1 MVILSDKKVVIGMS
15 GGVDSSTSA
24 YLLKEQ
30 GYEIYGVTLTFD
42 PDAENRDFEDAKKI
56 CGELGI
62 HHRVVNMARE
72 FNSIVVDNFIE
83 EYSRGATPSPCVI
96 CDEKVKFNLL
106 FKIADEVGAKY
117 VATGHYANVEKCPE
131 FGGISL
137 LKMCVD
143 RRKDQSYM
151 LYRLKPQQLER
162 IIFPLKGLEKTKVR
176 EIAKSIGL
184 EVHDKKDSQGI
195 CFAKEGYIPFLK
207 ERLGDKI
214 REGNF
219 ILKNGT
225 VLGKHQG
232 YQLYTIGQRRGLGLT
247 LPRAYFIT
255 AIDPL
260 TNEITL
266 GEYAELQRDT
276 VELTDLSLN
285 LPEECYKELTVI
297 ARPRFSSLGMEGQV
311 IFGENGRSY
320 FRYSVPNP
328 QNAPGQ
334 HLVFYYKDFVLG
346 GGKIIF

>member
-1 MVILSDKKVVIGMS
+1 MLDERKIVIGMS

-24 YLLKEQ
+24 SLLKEQ
-30 GYEIYGVTLTFD
+30 GYEVYGVTLTFN
-42 PDAENRDFEDAKKI
+42 PDAVNQDFEDARKI
-56 CGELGI
+56 SENLGI
-62 HHRVVNMARE
+62 HHRVVNMAHE
-72 FNSIVVDNFIE
+72 FNTLVVDNFID
-83 EYSRGATPSPCVI
+83 EYSKGATPSPCVI
-96 CDEKVKFNLL
+96 CDEKVKFHLL

-117 VATGHYANVEKCPE
+117 VATGHYADVESSPE
-131 FGGISL
+131 LGNLSL
-137 LKMCVD
+137 LKMCAD

-151 LYRLKPQQLER
+151 LYRLKPEQLAR

-184 EVHDKKDSQGI
+184 IVHDKKDSQGI

-214 REGNF
+214 QEGDF
-219 ILKNGT
+219 ILKDGT

-232 YQLYTIGQRRGLGLT
+232 YQLYTVGQRRGLGLT

-255 AIDPL
+255 AINPEK
-260 TNEITL
+260 NEIVL
-266 GEYAELQRDT
+266 GEYDELNREV
-276 VELTDLSLN
+276 VELTDLSIN
-285 LPEECYKELTVI
+285 LPLENYKNLVVT
-297 ARPRFSSLGMEGQV
+297 ARPRFSSLGMDGTLEV
-311 IFGENGRSY
+311 DKNGKSY
-320 FRYSVPNP
+320 FRYLKPNP